1 MSNVQFWANLAAT
14 WRPKT
19 LQNRGQNPKK
29 SMLKNNTFLAS
40 IFKRFG
46 PRFGMVF
53 GRLVGPEVHA
63 KSEHLIFVKNK
74 QNIAWAHEI

>member
-1 MSNVQFWANLAAT
+1 
-14 WRPKT
+14 
-19 LQNRGQNPKK
+19 
-29 SMLKNNTFLAS
+29 MLKNNTFLAS